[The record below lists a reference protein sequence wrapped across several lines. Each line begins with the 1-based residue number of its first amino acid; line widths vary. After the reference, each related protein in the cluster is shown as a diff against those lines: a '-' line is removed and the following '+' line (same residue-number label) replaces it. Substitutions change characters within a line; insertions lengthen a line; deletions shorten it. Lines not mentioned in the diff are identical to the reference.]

1 MKKTSFLMLAVA
13 LFLFACSESA
23 DNHHDESVA
32 GNEETTAEKMVFP
45 ADSVSPDG
53 LVSFHGLRINEEGAL
68 PIVKVSDIMPAG
80 SAGQMVKME
89 GTIDACCQAKGC
101 WMTVK
106 LPNEETMRVT
116 FKDYGFFVPKDAA
129 GKTAVFEGMISYDT
143 TSVETLRHY
152 AVDGGMTEEAAAEK
166 YTEPK
171 VELSFEAT
179 GVMIKG

>member
-1 MKKTSFLMLAVA
+1 MKKTFFLIVAVA

-23 DNHHDESVA
+23 DNHHDETVA
-32 GNEETTAEKMVFP
+32 ETSETAEKMVYP
-45 ADSVSPDG
+45 ADSVSPNG
-53 LVSFHGLRINEEGAL
+53 LVSFHGLRINEDGVM
-68 PIVKVSDIMPAG
+68 PVMKVSEIMPAG
-80 SAGQMVKME
+80 SADQMVKLE
-89 GTIDACCQAKGC
+89 GTIEACCQAKGC

-106 LPNEETMRVT
+106 LPNEESMRIT

-129 GKTAVFEGMISYDT
+129 GKTAIFEGRIAYDT